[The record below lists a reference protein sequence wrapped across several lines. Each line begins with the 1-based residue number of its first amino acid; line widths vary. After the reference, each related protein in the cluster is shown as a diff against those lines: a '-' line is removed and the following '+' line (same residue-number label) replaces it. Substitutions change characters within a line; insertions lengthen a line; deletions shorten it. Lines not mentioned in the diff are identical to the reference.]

1 MMLFP
6 VFLALPLTI
15 FAFDD
20 YLTTGGKATTDC
32 PAVKAT
38 ECDWEAGE
46 VSCYGGHYNGCEMQG
61 YCMSSYGD
69 CPAVCGTYCDYNA
82 GEMYCDNGFDTN
94 NCWMGGYCE
103 SSWGDCPATCK
114 ANCNY
119 EAGEQSC
126 DNGVDDNGCWM
137 GNHCA
142 MECPVVCPPMTHVTC
157 STDEL
162 VCGGGLDSNGCEM
175 PEICMPMKSGTGDDG
190 QDCWSTCP
198 VTCDYDDGQIYC
210 DGGFYNGCAA
220 GGYCAYSYGDCPAMC
235 YANCDYNA
243 GEMWCDNGLDEN
255 GCSMGD
261 YCSTTGCY
269 ATTATGTTATG
280 TTATGTTAPG
290 TTGPAAQRE
299 FHLDILNTFLR

>member
-1 MMLFP
+1 MVAKCKATACRPM
-6 VFLALPLTI
+6 VIALLCAELTAI
-15 FAFDD
+15 
-20 YLTTGGKATTDC
+20 TTQERCTATTDLTRTI
-32 PAVKAT
+32 AGWVAT
-38 ECDWEAGE
+38 
-46 VSCYGGHYNGCEMQG
+46 VSHHG
-61 YCMSSYGD
+61 
-69 CPAVCGTYCDYNA
+69 
-82 GEMYCDNGFDTN
+82 
-94 NCWMGGYCE
+94 
-103 SSWGDCPATCK
+103 GDCPATCK

-243 GEMWCDNGLDEN
+243 GEVWCDNGLDEN

-269 ATTATGTTATG
+269 ATTATGATATG

-290 TTGPAAQRE
+290 TTGPAA
-299 FHLDILNTFLR
+299 